1 MNGNLDACVCA
12 EPAANQKHQLVS
24 DFRQQ
29 FSFSERKKKFDKGSN
44 NGDQDD
50 AIIVQAP
57 PVCVWVCVCGRGG
70 GGGLSMVYY

>member
-1 MNGNLDACVCA
+1 MSGNLDASVNA
-12 EPAANQKHQLVS
+12 EPAANQKHRLVS

-29 FSFSERKKKFDKGSN
+29 FSFSERKKIDKGSN

-57 PVCVWVCVCGRGG
+57 PVCVRGWVC
-70 GGGLSMVYY
+70 